1 MKRFQCR
8 LPYSGTMAT
17 LAASTALLTVAGCS
31 TLTSALGGDKVNY
44 SQAATAPSLQ
54 VPSDL
59 AKPKVDQQYVAP
71 PVAVLSPGPQM
82 SVTQDGN
89 QTLGLP
95 NAQDPLGMHVSQD
108 RDQHWLIVDGRSPQE
123 LWPILEKFWSDNGF
137 ELSTDTPSIG
147 VMETNWAENR
157 AKIPQDWFRKT
168 FGKLVDGIYSSG
180 TRDRFRTR
188 VERAPDGSTAIF
200 ITHRGME
207 EMNVG
212 FQGETS
218 QWQDRPRDPNL
229 EIAFMG
235 RMMETFGLTN
245 AQAKQLITQ
254 ARPASERV
262 VTVDESGGVPLIVV
276 NDSLDRVWLRVG
288 LALDRS
294 DFVVDSSNRA
304 SAVFTVRE
312 SDPVRDSERRSGL
325 FGKLFGGSKAG
336 STGKTAYQ
344 VNLRALPDGHTQISV
359 LDANGRP
366 DGSRQARRLVTIL
379 RAQLS

>member
-8 LPYSGTMAT
+8 LPYPGTMAT
-17 LAASTALLTVAGCS
+17 LAASTALLTFAGCS

-44 SQAATAPSLQ
+44 TQAATAPSLQ

-71 PVAVLSPGPQM
+71 PVTVLAPGPQM

-207 EMNVG
+207 EVNVG

-235 RMMETFGLTN
+235 RLMETFGLTN

-262 VTVDESGGVPLIVV
+262 VTVDESSGVPLIVV

-304 SAVFTVRE
+304 SSVFTVRE

-325 FGKLFGGSKAG
+325 FGKLFGGSKVDAG
-336 STGKTAYQ
+336 GKTAYQ
-344 VNLRALPDGHTQISV
+344 VNLRALPDGHTQIGV
-359 LDANGRP
+359 LDASGRP

>member
-17 LAASTALLTVAGCS
+17 LAAGTALLTLAGCS
-31 TLTSALGGDKVNY
+31 SLNSVFGGDKVNY

-54 VPSDL
+54 VPGDL

-71 PVAVLSPGPQM
+71 PAAVRSPGPQM

-95 NAQDPLGMHVSQD
+95 NAQDPLGMHVAQD

-207 EMNVG
+207 EVNVG
-212 FQGETS
+212 YQGETT

-229 EIAFMG
+229 ELAFMG

-254 ARPASERV
+254 AQPAVARV
-262 VTVDESGGVPLIVV
+262 VSVDESSGVPLILV
-276 NDSLDRVWLRVG
+276 NDSLDRTWLRVG

-294 DFVVDSSNRA
+294 DFVIDSSDRA
-304 SAVFTVRE
+304 SAVFTVRQ
-312 SDPVRDSERRSGL
+312 SDPARDSERHSGL
-325 FGKLFGGSKAG
+325 FGKLFGGSKTDV
-336 STGKTAYQ
+336 TGKTAYQ

-366 DGSRQARRLVTIL
+366 DGSREARRLVSL
-379 RAQLS
+379 LQAQLS

>member
-17 LAASTALLTVAGCS
+17 LAASTALLTLAGCS

-71 PVAVLSPGPQM
+71 PMTVLSPGPQM

-95 NAQDPLGMHVSQD
+95 NPQDPLGMHVSQD

-207 EMNVG
+207 EVNVG

-254 ARPASERV
+254 AKPASERV
-262 VTVDESGGVPLIVV
+262 VTVDESSGVPLIVV

-304 SAVFTVRE
+304 SSVFTVRE

-325 FGKLFGGSKAG
+325 FGKLFGGSKADA
-336 STGKTAYQ
+336 TGKTAYQ

-359 LDANGRP
+359 LDASGRP

>member
-17 LAASTALLTVAGCS
+17 LVAGTALATLAGCS

-59 AKPKVDQQYVAP
+59 AKPKADQQYVAP
-71 PVAVLSPGPQM
+71 PVAVVSPGPQM

-95 NAQDPLGMHVSQD
+95 SAQDPLGMHVSQN

-123 LWPILEKFWSDNGF
+123 LWPILEKFWGDNGF

-207 EMNVG
+207 EVNTG
-212 FQGETS
+212 YQGETT

-254 ARPASERV
+254 AKPAAERV
-262 VTVDESGGVPLIVV
+262 VTVDASSGVPLIVV
-276 NDSLDRVWLRVG
+276 NDSLDRTWLRVG

-294 DFVVDSSNRA
+294 DFVVDSSNR
-304 SAVFTVRE
+304 SKSVFMVRE
-312 SDPVRDSERRSGL
+312 SDPARDSERHSGL
-325 FGKLFGGSKAG
+325 FGKLFGGSKTDAA
-336 STGKTAYQ
+336 GKTAYQ
-344 VNLRALPDGHTQISV
+344 VTLRALADGHTQIAV
-359 LDANGRP
+359 LDASGRP
-366 DGSRQARRLVTIL
+366 DTSRQARRLVTFL
-379 RAQLS
+379 QAQLS